1 MHLQKKPMHS
11 KWKMLNLKHHLQ
23 STYHIKPAP
32 PTMKKNV
39 KYEPPSRISN
49 TGLINNHTKSFN
61 LEHYENNMELS
72 KEYCLKNKVTW
83 RIIRKCAT
91 FNTNK
96 RKCYVFQ
103 QKAWN
108 CFIQRRQFTEQFFII
123 FSWDATIF
131 RLKIA
136 VRLETLSLKTQYFH
150 FSNI

>member
-1 MHLQKKPMHS
+1 MKV
-11 KWKMLNLKHHLQ
+11 LNN
-23 STYHIKPAP
+23 STEIEERCIC
-32 PTMKKNV
+32 KKNQCTLNG
-39 KYEPPSRISN
+39 KCLTWNIIYKAHITSN
-49 TGLINNHTKSFN
+49 TKSFN
-61 LEHYENNMELS
+61 LEHYENNMKLS

-136 VRLETLSLKTQYFH
+136 VRFETLSLKTQYFH

>member
-23 STYHIKPAP
+23 STDHIKPAP

-39 KYEPPSRISN
+39 KYEPPNRISN
-49 TGLINNHTKSFN
+49 TGLINNYTKSFN

-96 RKCYVFQ
+96 GKCYVFQ
-103 QKAWN
+103 RKA
-108 CFIQRRQFTEQFFII
+108 
-123 FSWDATIF
+123 
-131 RLKIA
+131 
-136 VRLETLSLKTQYFH
+136 
-150 FSNI
+150 